1 MLKIDIPNQL
11 AKSDGP
17 DAKSLDH
24 LAMAPFW
31 HKVTTII
38 GGATTMRAAHR
49 EFLPKHPDEDDRNYQ
64 VRVQYAKFTNVYR
77 DIVENL
83 SQRPFA
89 KEVTITEDSPESVH
103 DFVKDV
109 DGRGSTLHTFGG
121 DVFFDGINYAVD
133 WILVDYTANVPAN
146 ATRAMERQIGARPYW
161 VRYRAS
167 DVLAAQSAMVNGRE
181 QFVHVRLRETVTRRE
196 GWSEV
201 KVERIRVFDREETP
215 DPAGGPSAWG
225 VPTWQVWEKRKDVRT
240 QLEKY
245 VALGDPRPLPIDEIP
260 LVPFMTGRRKSGTWQ
275 FYPPMQ
281 DAADLQIDLFQ
292 QESGLKHA
300 SQMTAFPMLSA
311 SGVRPETGE
320 DGTPVKIGVGP
331 HMVLYAPH
339 PGGGGSPGEWK
350 FIEPNAQSLRFL
362 ADEIRDT
369 IKELRELGRQPL
381 TAQSGN
387 LTVVTTAFAA
397 QKGNSAIQAWALN
410 LKFALEQCLR
420 LTGLWIRED
429 WTEVDVQIDTDFDLG
444 FGDDASFKEVREMRK
459 QGDISREAEIA
470 EAKRRGI
477 LSADYD
483 AEEDLELIDRDM
495 EEDGDES
502 PSGAGAVPPADGAG
516 TPPPAGGN
524 PEGDDEEGDD
534 E

>member
-1 MLKIDIPNQL
+1 MLKIEIPNQM

-24 LAMAPFW
+24 LAMADFW
-31 HKVTTII
+31 FKVETIL
-38 GGATTMRAAHR
+38 GGTVAMRR
-49 EFLPKHPDEDDRNYQ
+49 EHNRFLPKHPDENDQNYL
-64 VRVQYAKFTNVYR
+64 VRAKHAKFTNVYR

-83 SQRPFA
+83 AQRPFA
-89 KEVTITEDSPESVH
+89 KEVDVAEDAPDTVF
-103 DFVKDV
+103 DFTKDV
-109 DGRGSTLHTFGG
+109 DGRGNTIHTFAGET
-121 DVFFDGINYAVD
+121 FFDGINFAVD
-133 WILVDYTANVPAN
+133 WILVDYTANIPPN
-146 ATRAMERQIGARPYW
+146 ATRAMERQMGARPYW
-161 VRYRAS
+161 VRYKAS
-167 DVLAAQSAMVNGRE
+167 DVLAAESAMVEGRE
-181 QFVHVRLRETVTRRE
+181 QFVHVRLKECVTKRD
-196 GWSEV
+196 GWEEK
-201 KVERIRVFDREETP
+201 KVDRIRVFNREEV
-215 DPAGGPSAWG
+215 PAADGGPSSWG
-225 VPTWQVWEKRKDVRT
+225 PPTWQVFEKRRNKEGGEDF
-240 QLEKY
+240 
-245 VALGDPRPLPIDEIP
+245 VALGEPQVLPISEIP
-260 LVPFMTGRRKSGTWQ
+260 LVPFITGRRKSGTWQ
-275 FYPPMQ
+275 FFPPMQ

-300 SQMTAFPMLSA
+300 ATMTAFPMLSA

-320 DGTPVKIGVGP
+320 DGAPAKIAVGP

-350 FIEPNAQSLRFL
+350 FIEPGAQSLRFL
-362 ADEIRDT
+362 ADEIKET

-420 LTGLWIRED
+420 LTGLWLRED
-429 WTEVDVQIDTDFDLG
+429 WSEIDVKIDTDFDLG

-459 QGDISREAEIA
+459 AGDISREAEIA

-495 EEDGDES
+495 EGDES
-502 PSGAGAVPPADGAG
+502 PDGAGAVSPADGAG
-516 TPPPAGGN
+516 TPPQMEGN
-524 PEGDDEEGDD
+524 PDGDDEGEN